1 MNTLRLIKRFARD
14 RRGASAVEFALVLL
28 PFLVFVFGV
37 MEFGRAM
44 WTREAL
50 ESVASAGARCM
61 GVLHDSCALSGAY
74 NKDRTVSYVQRR
86 ARELQV
92 EIPVGGILLSNN
104 TTCSNVTGFSRV
116 ALTYN
121 FKTFVPLILPR
132 FKNGIPLNVA
142 SCFPNQPVS
151 S

>member
-1 MNTLRLIKRFARD
+1 VSRRFLRANG
-14 RRGASAVEFALVLL
+14 GASAVEFALVLL

-50 ESVASAGARCM
+50 ESVTNASARCM
-61 GVLHDSCALSGAY
+61 GVLHASCATSGVYDQA
-74 NKDRTVSYVQRR
+74 RTISYVQTK
-86 ARELQV
+86 ARDLKV
-92 EIPVGGILLSNN
+92 TIPANGISLSNN
-104 TTCSNVTGFSRV
+104 TSCAGVTGFSRV
-116 ALTYN
+116 AVTYQ
-121 FKTFVPLILPR
+121 FKTFVPLILPGL
-132 FKNGIPLNVA
+132 KNGIPFNVV